1 MPTKPLRTDLLD
13 TGIPVATLWLLAAGL
28 LTMWVILHW
37 ASRRLPGGGWVR
49 AAGGLVRTAAG
60 TAAIWS
66 VWQAIA
72 RHLVLES
79 SWPLWVNA
87 LVGAAAIEI
96 IIGLYQL
103 EKRIVRPGVGRW
115 LLGLRLLMT
124 AAVLT
129 ILVQPVF
136 ARDEERRE
144 DRNVVV
150 LVDDSAS
157 MQIADRGMPV
167 DEKLALAAFE
177 GMDVMKGRPVLAGV
191 LAEGRGVQRRLDAAA
206 EALRVIELSGRE
218 EEKERLEKEAEG
230 LRALEDEA
238 RKWAATARGAIDG
251 AGGGLSEDLRRVQ
264 DLLRR
269 RLGNDTLEGLNQ
281 VRAGLNGR
289 NSRQLRRGF
298 SDAATAMEE
307 GLAGASPLALAV
319 DETFYQGLPAE
330 AREKIDAATGR
341 TRAEMARQA
350 LTRAG
355 NGKASFLDQVKEKY
369 TLQLMRFGSKAAEV
383 ESMTPESFTEDAAL
397 RRRSDLTGALEKIRE
412 TWPPENLASVVVV
425 SDFRHNGL
433 LPPDDAARGLGLQ
446 GSPVSAIVTGSSRGT
461 KDAAVIALT
470 SPQSVF
476 LGDRVRIRA
485 DLKADGLRG
494 KELKVKLLKEG
505 KVVSEQTVPVP
516 EDDFRTTLR
525 LADQPPEKGIFGY
538 SLVIEPLEGEL
549 FPNNNQWDFDVAVS
563 DDRTNVLLIDDVPR
577 WEFRYLR
584 NLFDSR
590 DKSVHLQHVLIHP
603 DTLAGAEPL
612 PAIPASAA
620 RKFGDSEAT
629 RLPERPEDWRKFDV
643 IILGDLP
650 PGTLGEETWNIIRE
664 CVDRRGAMLVLVAGP
679 SHMPH
684 AFTNE
689 AARALIPVEYDAGT
703 APVYLGPEPSYRLAL
718 TADGRSS
725 TIFLQSLSG
734 VDNARIWDEIPP
746 LSWRHPI
753 RAVKPGASVLAWAKP
768 VVLDASGVEVPGR
781 ADAVPAGDLASAL
794 LRQRQTEQ
802 QQALVVTA
810 QTGLGKVVM
819 LNFDQ
824 TWRFRYGVGDTYH
837 HRFWGQLMRWGAGQ
851 NLAAGTNFVRLGTD
865 RLSVEPGQPVKIM
878 ARLVDETFRPVADAD
893 VKAIIYKGDERI
905 MVKPLTYRADS
916 HGMYETEVESLSEP
930 GVYRVE
936 LAGDKVA
943 ELLAKENVARVDQ
956 KLTVTAEGNPVELG
970 EISVDRELAAKV
982 ASLSGGAVVAPG
994 SADELIRLFGAPT
1007 KVVIKRRET
1016 TLWDNWLL
1024 LLVAVGA
1031 GTAEWVLRRK
1041 GGLV

>member
-13 TGIPVATLWLLAAGL
+13 SAIATPTVWMGAAALLL
-28 LTMWVILHW
+28 FWMLLHW
-37 ASRRLPGGGWVR
+37 LSRRFATGKLLRWLAWPLRIAV
-49 AAGGLVRTAAG
+49 G
-60 TAAIWS
+60 TAAIWT
-66 VWQAIA
+66 VWQAVA

-87 LVGAAAIEI
+87 LVGATAIEI
-96 IIGLYQL
+96 ICGLYQL
-103 EKRIVRPGVGRW
+103 EKRIVKPSLGRW
-115 LLGLRLLMT
+115 LLALRLLMT

-129 ILVQPVF
+129 MLVQPVF

-157 MQIADRGMPV
+157 MQIADREMPV
-167 DEKLALAAFE
+167 DEKLGLAAFE
-177 GMDVMKGRPVLAGV
+177 GMDFLKNRPPLATALG
-191 LAEGRGVQRRLDAAA
+191 EGRSLLERLAAAA
-206 EALRVIELSGRE
+206 ESLRVVEMLGRD
-218 EEKERLEKEAEG
+218 EEKTRLDKEAAAW
-230 LRALEDEA
+230 RDLEDQA
-238 RKWAATARGAIDG
+238 RQWAARVRPAIDVNVG
-251 AGGGLSEDLRRVQ
+251 TITEDFRRAQ
-264 DLLRR
+264 DIMRR

-281 VRAGLNGR
+281 IRAGLGSR
-289 NSRQLRRGF
+289 NARQLRRGF
-298 SDAATAMEE
+298 SDAAAAIDE
-307 GLAGASPLALAV
+307 GLSVAPAVALAA
-319 DETFYQGLPAE
+319 DETFYTALPQD
-330 AREKIDAATGR
+330 ARERIDAAAAR
-341 TRAEMARQA
+341 TRGETARLA
-350 LTRAG
+350 LTRG
-355 NGKASFLDQVKEKY
+355 RDGKPSFLDQVREKY
-369 TLQLMRFGSKAAEV
+369 TLRLMRFGSKAAEV
-383 ESMTPESFTEDAAL
+383 ESLAPEAFTDDPEL
-397 RRRSDLTGALEKIRE
+397 RRRTDLASALDKIRE
-412 TWPPENLASVVVV
+412 TWPPENLAGVVVL

-446 GSPVSAIVTGSSRGT
+446 GSPVSAVVTGSSRGSV
-461 KDAAVIALT
+461 DAAVVSLS

-494 KELKVKLLKEG
+494 RELRVRLLKEG
-505 KVVSEQTVPVP
+505 QTVSEQTVPVP
-516 EDDFRTTLR
+516 EDSFRTTLR

-538 SLVIEPLEGEL
+538 SVVIEPVTGEL
-549 FPNNNQWDFDVAVS
+549 FANNNQWDFDVAVS

-603 DTLAGAEPL
+603 DTLSGADAL

-620 RKFGDSEAT
+620 RKFGESEAT
-629 RLPERPEDWRKFDV
+629 RLPSSPEEWRKFDV

-664 CVDRRGAMLVLVAGP
+664 CVDRRGAMLVVIAGP

-689 AARALIPVEYDAGT
+689 AARSLIPVEYDAGT
-703 APVYLGPEPSYRLAL
+703 APLYMGPELSYRLAL

-725 TIFLQSLSG
+725 PIFLQSLSG

-753 RAVKPGASVLAWAKP
+753 RAVKPGASVLAWARP
-768 VVLDASGVEVPGR
+768 VVLDAAGNEVR
-781 ADAVPAGDLASAL
+781 ARPAASGDLADAL
-794 LRQRQTEQ
+794 LQQKQTEQ
-802 QQALVVTA
+802 QNALVVTS

-851 NLAAGTNFVRLGTD
+851 NLASGTNFVRLGTD
-865 RLSVEPGQPVKIM
+865 RLSIEPGQPLKIM
-878 ARLVDETFRPVADAD
+878 ARLVDDTFRPVAGAD
-893 VKAIIYKGDERI
+893 VKAAIYRGDERV
-905 MVKPLTYRADS
+905 MVKNLTYREDS
-916 HGMYETEVESLSEP
+916 HGMYETEVESLKDP
-930 GVYRVE
+930 GAYRIE
-936 LAGDKVA
+936 LEGSTVR
-943 ELLAKENVARVDQ
+943 ELLARENVQKVDQ

-970 EISVDRELAAKV
+970 EISVDREMAVKL
-982 ASLSGGAVVAPG
+982 ASLSGGAVVAPE
-994 SADELIRLFGAPT
+994 SVSDLLRLFGDAT
-1007 KVVIKRRET
+1007 KVVTKRLET
-1016 TLWDNWLL
+1016 TLWDNWML
-1024 LLVAVGA
+1024 LLVAIGA
-1031 GTAEWVLRRK
+1031 ATAEWILRRK